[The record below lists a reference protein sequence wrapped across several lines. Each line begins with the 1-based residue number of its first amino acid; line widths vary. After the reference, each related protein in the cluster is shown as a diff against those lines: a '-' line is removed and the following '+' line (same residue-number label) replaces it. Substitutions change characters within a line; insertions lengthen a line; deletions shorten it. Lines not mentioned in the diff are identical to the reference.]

1 MKKFLKGLGVLFF
14 GSGLIVYTIMFFM
27 EAPELRPVFIMMDV
41 IMGFF
46 LFLLLRKKKPK
57 QTSLT
62 RPASHSSASPTP
74 KPKKYS
80 SYIPDPSDN
89 FFVTNYDY
97 LHELE
102 QQAITPQ
109 MKDYGD
115 IDSYRLAYE
124 ISLGALH
131 TLKDFCYASPEGTR
145 WYESMYHHCFNSRCD
160 DFNFEERIEE
170 GYQDLIEN
178 WAVYEQKFRA
188 KKEQADFLLENG
200 PQIRRMIIEI
210 VKAEP
215 GILQKDIYSRFDPA
229 QRKAI
234 ISILQALT
242 KEKVLFREPY
252 KNTFK
257 LFLKPPVLRSQ
268 L

>member
-1 MKKFLKGLGVLFF
+1 MKKFLKGFGIFFF
-14 GSGLIVYTIMFFM
+14 GSGLIVYTVMFFT
-27 EAPELRPVFIMMDV
+27 ESPELRPVFIMMDV

-57 QTSLT
+57 QTPPT
-62 RPASHSSASPTP
+62 PTSHSTAQATP
-74 KPKKYS
+74 KPKKHS
-80 SYIPDPSDN
+80 SYSPDPFDD
-89 FFVTNYDY
+89 FFSSNYEY
-97 LHELE
+97 LQELE
-102 QQAITPQ
+102 HQALAPQ

-131 TLKDFCYASPEGTR
+131 TLKDFCYASPEGKQ

-160 DFNFEERIEE
+160 DFNFEKRIEE

-188 KKEQADFLLENG
+188 KKEQTDFLLENG

-257 LFLKPPVLRSQ
+257 LFLKPPILRGQS
-268 L
+268 

>member
-27 EAPELRPVFIMMDV
+27 ETPELRPVFIMMDV

-62 RPASHSSASPTP
+62 RSASRSSASPTP

-131 TLKDFCYASPEGTR
+131 TLKDFCYASPEGKR

-178 WAVYEQKFRA
+178 
-188 KKEQADFLLENG
+188 
-200 PQIRRMIIEI
+200 
-210 VKAEP
+210 
-215 GILQKDIYSRFDPA
+215 
-229 QRKAI
+229 
-234 ISILQALT
+234 
-242 KEKVLFREPY
+242 
-252 KNTFK
+252 
-257 LFLKPPVLRSQ
+257 
-268 L
+268 